1 MKYLRLLILLT
12 AFNWTYLT
20 YGQTSLRDWKYR
32 SELIIDHTSSAEPV
46 AEYQAHFP
54 FDARSLI
61 KAGKLQADGKDI
73 RLIDS
78 NGQTLLCHWLEGDL
92 DKGPVQV
99 WVKIPYLEA
108 GERKTVY
115 LYYGN
120 PGAVSVADG
129 SCTFQAFDDFADNTV
144 DTEKWEQAGGG
155 SLRIDRGKAHF
166 QASGS
171 DIVLRSFTAVQMPA
185 IIEMWVTRS
194 SGKFISLALT
204 NTSPVFWDG
213 YALAIDHARKRAEL
227 ALTDPE
233 VTPCGGFSFLPSFK
247 ASPMAD
253 RINGLWSLSW
263 LTSNTLMGNW
273 PGGALLEQ
281 NSFREQKKRRIAL
294 GVLACSFQGSFA
306 GELEVDWIRVRKFLA
321 QEPPTVLGPETTNT
335 SAEAII
341 VPGSYT
347 G

>member
-1 MKYLRLLILLT
+1 MRPIYFLLLLNT
-12 AFNWTYLT
+12 FGWNHLVC
-20 YGQTSLRDWKYR
+20 GQSSLRAWKYR
-32 SELIIDHTSSAEPV
+32 SELIIDHTSSAETV
-46 AEYQAHFP
+46 AEYQTHFA
-54 FDARSLI
+54 FDARPLI
-61 KAGKLQADGKDI
+61 KAGKIAPDGKDL

-78 NGQTLLCHWLEGDL
+78 NGKTLLCHWLEGEL
-92 DKGPVQV
+92 DKGPVRI

-120 PGAVSVADG
+120 PAAVSVADG
-129 SCTFQAFDDFADNTV
+129 SCTFQSFDDFAGPTI

-166 QASGS
+166 QANGS
-171 DIVLRSFTAVQMPA
+171 DIVLRSYAAVQMPV

-194 SGKFISLALT
+194 TGKFISLALT

-233 VTPCGGFSFLPSFK
+233 VTPCGGFSFLASFK
-247 ASPMAD
+247 ASPMEE
-253 RINGLWSLSW
+253 RIDGLWSLSW

-321 QEPPTVLGPETTNT
+321 QEPPTSLGPETPNT
-335 SAEAII
+335 SAEVII
-341 VPGSYT
+341 APGSYT